1 MLNFRSKVQSPKTK
15 DQKPIMRYI
24 PNSPEEREEMLEI
37 VGLSSAEELFRS
49 IPSNV
54 QLNRALNITEPL
66 AEPEVIG
73 AMEAMAAKN
82 TAATKPSFLGA
93 GVYSHYS
100 PTIVDHLIQRSEF
113 FTSYTP
119 YQPEVSQGTLQYIF
133 EFQTLVAQL
142 TGMDVANASMY
153 DGSTSTAEAVL
164 MAQRVTRR
172 DKVLIADS
180 VHPEYIEV
188 TKTYTQHGDTLIET
202 VAFDKE
208 TGRVTDLDKLDDK
221 TACLVVQSPNFFG
234 CVEDLQNLA
243 DKVHAVGALL
253 IVVVTEAIS
262 FGLLKTPGEC
272 GADIVVGEGQSFG
285 IPMSFGGPH
294 LGLFACKEKYVR
306 NMPGR
311 LAGIAYDKNGNRGFV
326 LTLATREQHIRR
338 EKATSNICTNQGLIA
353 LAATIY
359 MEAMGKKGLQEVA
372 AQNAQKAAYAK
383 KRIAAI
389 EGFSIAYRAPT
400 FNEFV
405 VRAPRNAGEILEK
418 LRTENGIVG
427 GLALSKYFAESENDF
442 LVCVTETN
450 TKAQID
456 ALVEGLRNV

>member
-1 MLNFRSKVQSPKTK
+1 
-15 DQKPIMRYI
+15 MRYI

-37 VGLSSAEELFRS
+37 VGLKSADELFRS
-49 IPSNV
+49 IPADV
-54 QLNRALNITEPL
+54 QLNRALNVTEPL

-73 AMEAMAAKN
+73 AMEAMADKN
-82 TAATKPSFLGA
+82 TASKKPSFLGA

-100 PTIVDHLIQRSEF
+100 PTIVDHLLQRSEF

-119 YQPEVSQGTLQYIF
+119 YQPEISQGTLQYIF
-133 EFQTLVAQL
+133 EFQTLIAQL

-153 DGSTSTAEAVL
+153 DGSTATAEAVL

-188 TKTYTQHGDTLIET
+188 TKTYTQHGDTAIES
-202 VAFDKE
+202 VCFDEK
-208 TGRVTDLDKLDDK
+208 TGRVKNLDKLDDK

-234 CVEDLQNLA
+234 CVEDLQSLA
-243 DKVHAVGALL
+243 DRVHAVGALL

-285 IPMSFGGPH
+285 IPMSYGGPH

-383 KRIAAI
+383 KKIAEL
-389 EGFSIAYRAPT
+389 EGFEIAFSAPT

-405 VRAPRNAGEILEK
+405 IRAPKNAAEILEK

-427 GLALSKYFAESENDF
+427 GFALSKYYGESENDF

-456 ALVEGLRNV
+456 SLVEGLKMV

>member
-1 MLNFRSKVQSPKTK
+1 
-15 DQKPIMRYI
+15 MRYI
-24 PNSPEEREEMLEI
+24 PNSPEEREEMLRI
-37 VGLSSAEELFRS
+37 VGLANAGELFRS
-49 IPSNV
+49 IPDEV
-54 QLNRALNITEPL
+54 KLNRALKITDPL
-66 AEPEVIG
+66 AEPEVIAG
-73 AMEAMAAKN
+73 MTN
-82 TAATKPSFLGA
+82 LGTANSASRKPSFLGA
-93 GVYSHYS
+93 GVYSHFS
-100 PTIVDHLIQRSEF
+100 PTVVDHLIQRSEF

-153 DGSTSTAEAVL
+153 DGSTAMAEAFL

-172 DKVLIADS
+172 EKVLVAET
-180 VHPEYIEV
+180 VHPEYRQV
-188 TKTYTQHGDTLIET
+188 AHTYVQHCGIQLET
-202 VAFDKE
+202 AAFDKE
-208 TGRVTDLDKLDDK
+208 TGRLTGLDHLDDQ
-221 TACLVVQSPNFFG
+221 TAALVVQSPNFFG
-234 CVEDLQNLA
+234 CVEDLTALA
-243 DKVHAVGALL
+243 EKAHAVGALL

-262 FGLLKTPGEC
+262 FGLLKSPGEC

-294 LGLFACKEKYVR
+294 VGLFATSEKYVR

-311 LAGIAYDKNGNRGFV
+311 LAGVAYDKNGNRGFV

-359 MEAMGKKGLQEVA
+359 METMGKKGLQEVA
-372 AQNAQKAAYAK
+372 MQNAQKTAYAA
-383 KRIAAI
+383 RQIAAI
-389 EGFSIAYRAPT
+389 DGFELAFSAPK

-405 VRAPRNAGEILEK
+405 VRASKSAEEILEK
-418 LRTENGIVG
+418 LRTEKGIIG
-427 GLALSKYFAESENDF
+427 GLALSKYYSDRPNEF

-450 TKAQID
+450 TKEQID
-456 ALVEGLRNV
+456 GLVASLEDF

>member
-1 MLNFRSKVQSPKTK
+1 
-15 DQKPIMRYI
+15 
-24 PNSPEEREEMLEI
+24 MLEI
-37 VGLSSAEELFRS
+37 VGLNSAGDLFRT
-49 IPSNV
+49 IPSDV
-54 QLNRALNITEPL
+54 QLNRALKITDPL
-66 AEPEVIG
+66 AEPEVIA
-73 AMEAMAAKN
+73 AMESMAARN
-82 TAATKPSFLGA
+82 TGAGKPSFLGA

-100 PTIVDHLIQRSEF
+100 PTVVDYLIQRSEF

-133 EFQTLVAQL
+133 EFQTLVCQL

-172 DKVLIADS
+172 DKILVAET
-180 VHPEYIEV
+180 VHYEYEEV
-188 TKTYTQHGDTLIET
+188 TKTYTQHGDSTFET
-202 VAFDKE
+202 VAFDKT
-208 TGRVTDLDKLDDK
+208 TGRISDEGLGKLDEK
-221 TACLVVQSPNFFG
+221 TACLVIQSPNFFG
-234 CVEDLQNLA
+234 CIEDVEQLA
-243 DKVHAVGALL
+243 ERAHAVGALL

-294 LGLFACKEKYVR
+294 VGLFACKEKHVR

-311 LAGIAYDKNGNRGFV
+311 LVGVAYDKNGNRGFV

-353 LAATIY
+353 LAATVY
-359 MEAMGKKGLQEVA
+359 MESMGRKGLQEVA
-372 AQNAQKAAYAK
+372 SQNAQKAAYARK
-383 KRIAAI
+383 QITALDGYSI
-389 EGFSIAYRAPT
+389 PFSAPT

-405 VRAPRNAGEILEK
+405 VRGPKPAEETLETI
-418 LRTENGIVG
+418 RVDHGIIG
-427 GLALSKYFAESENDF
+427 GLPLSKYYQNNPNDI

-450 TKAQID
+450 TKSQID
-456 ALVEGLRNV
+456 ALVAGLAAA

>member
-1 MLNFRSKVQSPKTK
+1 
-15 DQKPIMRYI
+15 
-24 PNSPEEREEMLEI
+24 MLEI
-37 VGLSSAEELFRS
+37 VGLKSADELFRS
-49 IPSNV
+49 IPQDA
-54 QLNRALNITEPL
+54 QLNRALEITEPL
-66 AEPEVIG
+66 AEPEVIA
-73 AMEAMAAKN
+73 AMEEMAAKN
-82 TAATKPSFLGA
+82 SAARKPSFLGA

-119 YQPEVSQGTLQYIF
+119 YQPEISQGTLQYIF
-133 EFQTLVAQL
+133 EFQTLIAQL

-172 DKVLIADS
+172 DKVLIAET
-180 VHPEYIEV
+180 VHPEYVEV
-188 TKTYTQHGDTLIET
+188 TKTYTQHGDSAFET
-202 VAFDKE
+202 IGFDKE
-208 TGRVTDLDKLDDK
+208 SGRVVEADLAKLDDK
-221 TACLVVQSPNFFG
+221 TAALVVQSPNFFG
-234 CVEDLQNLA
+234 GVEDLQALA
-243 DKVHAVGALL
+243 DQAHAVGALL
-253 IVVVTEAIS
+253 IVVFTEAIS
-262 FGLLKTPGEC
+262 LGLLKTPGEC

-285 IPMSFGGPH
+285 IPPSFGGPH

-372 AQNAQKAAYAK
+372 VQNAQKAAYAK
-383 KRIAAI
+383 REIAAL
-389 EGFSIAYRAPT
+389 EGFSIPFSAPT

-405 VRAPRNAGEILEK
+405 VRAPRKAAEVLET
-418 LRTENGIVG
+418 LRTANDIIG
-427 GLALSKYFAESENDF
+427 GLALSKYYAQNENDF

-456 ALVEGLRNV
+456 DLVTALQSVSS